1 MSPPASP
8 VHPLTTR
15 LTREPRAL
23 VTIHGDEPLLA
34 QEAAD
39 AVRAVARAQGHAE
52 RSVFIV
58 SGARADWSEVLAA
71 VASPSLFAERQI
83 VELRLPTGKPG
94 KEGGP
99 VIEQLA
105 RAASGGDGTLL
116 LVHLP
121 RLDKATRA
129 SAWFGALEKHGLVF
143 EVPTVERAALP
154 VWIAQRLAAQG
165 QKVPQGEEG
174 QHALQL
180 FADRVEGNLL
190 AAHQEVQKLSL
201 LYPPGELSLSAIEG
215 AVVHVARYQA
225 GKLSEALLTGRAER
239 LERML
244 RGLEAEGETAVFVHY
259 QIAEDIRGLKRVRA
273 AMRGGKPLPMAL
285 REQRIWGAR
294 ERLFERL
301 LPRLSDAQVDAWLL
315 AAHEADGVIKGLAF
329 PGWPR
334 DAWAALRQLALQVCR
349 ATA

>member
-1 MSPPASP
+1 MSGFLVVID
-8 VHPLTTR
+8 VHVQGFADEAER
-15 LTREPRAL
+15 DDRAAVVDVRRELHVDAARVQL
-23 VTIHGDEPLLA
+23 GEHLRRGLRSLYTLHGDEPLLA

-180 FADRVEGNLL
+180 FADLAEKLRSLRSLRIERIDEGVYYATLVLSSGQEIDSRASDAIALAIRAGAGVVAPAELL
-190 AAHQEVQKLSL
+190 DSAGILLPEEADDEVQKFKEFLD
-201 LYPPGELSLSAIEG
+201 
-215 AVVHVARYQA
+215 HV
-225 GKLSEALLTGRAER
+225 SP
-239 LERML
+239 
-244 RGLEAEGETAVFVHY
+244 
-259 QIAEDIRGLKRVRA
+259 EDFDT
-273 AMRGGKPLPMAL
+273 PEP
-285 REQRIWGAR
+285 
-294 ERLFERL
+294 
-301 LPRLSDAQVDAWLL
+301 
-315 AAHEADGVIKGLAF
+315 
-329 PGWPR
+329 
-334 DAWAALRQLALQVCR
+334 
-349 ATA
+349 